1 MEPYKNTNNIIYKM
15 DIFYIIV
22 LSVAVMLLILILT
35 YIGIKMVYNRNTS
48 GNTFPPSFS
57 PCPDYWQTD
66 SAGHCVV
73 PSSTATNRGAG
84 TYTSSNTPGY
94 SDGNIDFTASAWTTN
109 GSSICSKRTWANSNN
124 VVWDGITNYNGC
136 T

>member
-1 MEPYKNTNNIIYKM
+1 M

-22 LSVAVMLLILILT
+22 LSVAIMLLILILT
-35 YIGIKMVYNRNTS
+35 YIGIKMVYNRNS
-48 GNTFPPSFS
+48 AGNTFPPSYS
-57 PCPDYWQTD
+57 PCPDYWQSD
-66 SAGHCVV
+66 STGKCVV
-73 PSSTATNRGAG
+73 PNSGALNRGDG
-84 TYTSSNTPGY
+84 TYETNKPSGY
-94 SDGNIDFTASAWTTN
+94 SDGKIDFTATAWTTN

>member
-1 MEPYKNTNNIIYKM
+1 M

-22 LSVAVMLLILILT
+22 LSVAIMLLILILT
-35 YIGIKMVYNRNTS
+35 YIGIKMVYNRNS
-48 GNTFPPSFS
+48 AGNTFPPSYS
-57 PCPDYWQTD
+57 PCPDYWETD
-66 SAGHCVV
+66 SNGYCVV
-73 PSSTATNRGAG
+73 PGAQSINRGSGPYSSST
-84 TYTSSNTPGY
+84 TPGFNNG
-94 SDGNIDFTASAWTTN
+94 SVDFTVAGWTNN

>member
-1 MEPYKNTNNIIYKM
+1 M

-35 YIGIKMVYNRNTS
+35 YIGIKMVYNRNAA
-48 GNTFPPSFS
+48 GNTFPPSYS

-73 PSSTATNRGAG
+73 PSATATNHG
-84 TYTSSNTPGY
+84 TGPYNSAPGY
-94 SDGNIDFTASAWTTN
+94 SSIPNDNIDFTASAWTTN